1 MTLFAA
7 ILFIPSLVIVLWAL
21 RDVVWWLSSS
31 NQKNAQTTPDEID
44 FEVPTKHAWQ
54 RFIARFIDLIIC
66 GGFLTILFEYD
77 AEGIFEEVAAND
89 VAISII
95 GINLCLFYEISCLSS
110 FKKKKKKKIMGI
122 DINFSNT
129 DTMRSAIKRG
139 CLVWYRGMAGGLPFI
154 TVFANYAG
162 FKNFKKYGKNSW
174 DISAETE
181 LTCKQIHV
189 SRWVFGVLLALGS
202 YLVGLF
208 IIIAERSGVL

>member
-1 MTLFAA
+1 MTLIAA
-7 ILFIPSLVIVLWAL
+7 IIFIPSLVIVFWAL
-21 RDVVWWLSSS
+21 KDIVWWLFSS
-31 NQKNAQTTPDEID
+31 NQKNAQTSPDEID

-54 RFIARFIDLIIC
+54 RFIARLIDIAISGFIL
-66 GGFLTILFEYD
+66 GILLSLD
-77 AEGIFEEVAAND
+77 AEGVFEEVAANN
-89 VAISII
+89 VAMGIL

-110 FKKKKKKKIMGI
+110 FKTTIGKKIMGI

-139 CLVWYRGMAGGLPFI
+139 CLVWYRGLAGGFPLI
-154 TVFANYAG
+154 TLFANYAG

-181 LTCKQIHV
+181 LTINQIHV
-189 SRWVFGVLLALGS
+189 SRWVFGVLLSLSS

-208 IIIAERSGVL
+208 VIIGEQGY